1 MKVRQV
7 IIHNFLVKGKANGRS
22 DLLITASVNIHKTK
36 IPTVMKTCFSC
47 RKLMKIIWKP
57 SFLEDLHLSTNPL
70 FLSKFSLSTVFVQ
83 ISKTRYL
90 TLILGGGGGNYYN
103 ELLLLSII
111 IIGGRIN
118 VNTNDITFNI
128 EKCKKNP

>member
-1 MKVRQV
+1 MWWFSCNQGSILSQMKVRQV

-57 SFLEDLHLSTNPL
+57 SFLEDLHISTNPL
-70 FLSKFSLSTVFVQ
+70 FLSKFSLTTLFVQ
-83 ISKTRYL
+83 ISKTRYP
-90 TLILGGGGGNYYN
+90 TLILGGGGWGGG
-103 ELLLLSII
+103 EETII
-111 IIGGRIN
+111 
-118 VNTNDITFNI
+118 TN
-128 EKCKKNP
+128 CCYSV